1 MCKLSPGQ
9 VLMPFDATQVLVLGS
24 IATFAIWV
32 WRFSSLL
39 GKTAR
44 DMHAAALTRLATAM
58 GTQFWKQGSPYQD
71 ELSHELGIDPNWIVH
86 TLRWVNAQAEIF
98 SFQEVRRGSKGGI
111 YYHTWIGY
119 RFERRLFPK
128 FDLKAKGVVRSVF
141 QGRRRRVSLTGQ
153 LEFTRR
159 YLLNGD
165 DKPLIE
171 QFFSPDRCAAVL
183 SRRWSPAVSIKASGH
198 WLFACNERW
207 LYSTSESDSEASV
220 SKEMNGLL
228 TLLKET
234 LPLAEALTDSRL
246 VENSQQYDNLS
257 QLTSL
262 NRTRPWWDQWVSL
275 LLGVGIVILIIVLTV
290 FLGELWDLFDKT
302 ILKTETRRYLFA
314 ILFFAAFWASGEW
327 LIRFYRQRK
336 QRAASRLASA
346 G

>member
-1 MCKLSPGQ
+1 MCKLISGQ

-39 GKTAR
+39 AKTAR
-44 DMHAAALTRLATAM
+44 GMRAAALTGLATAM

-71 ELSHELGIDPNWIVH
+71 ELSHELGVDPNWIVH
-86 TLRWVNAQAEIF
+86 TLQWVNAQAEVF
-98 SFQEVRRGSKGGI
+98 SFQEVRRGSKGAI

-128 FDLKAKGVVRSVF
+128 FDLKTKGGVRSIF
-141 QGRRRRVSLTGQ
+141 QGWRRRVSLTGQ
-153 LEFTRR
+153 REFTRR

-165 DKPLIE
+165 DEPLIE
-171 QFFSPDRCAAVL
+171 QFFAPDRCAAVL
-183 SRRWSPAVSIKASGH
+183 SRRWPPAVSIKASGH
-198 WLFACNERW
+198 WLFACYER
-207 LYSTSESDSEASV
+207 LFYSTSDSDSEASV
-220 SKEMNGLL
+220 SKEMNDLL

-257 QLTSL
+257 QLASL
-262 NRTRPWWDQWVSL
+262 KRKRPWWDQWLLL
-275 LLGVGIVILIIVLTV
+275 LLGVGIVILILVLTV
-290 FLGELWDLFDKT
+290 FLGELWEQFDKT

-314 ILFFAAFWASGEW
+314 ILFFAALWASGEW

-336 QRAASRLASA
+336 QRAASTLANA
-346 G
+346 R